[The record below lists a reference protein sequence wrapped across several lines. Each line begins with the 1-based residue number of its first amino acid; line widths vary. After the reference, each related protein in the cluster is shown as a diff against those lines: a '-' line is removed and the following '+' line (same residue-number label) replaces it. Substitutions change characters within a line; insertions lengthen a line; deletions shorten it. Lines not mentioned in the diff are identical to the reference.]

1 MDNHQRKRFNAAF
14 HRDVFLATVFTFVGL
29 FLLKLIFFNTHYLDP
44 ISRAIEDFQFTD
56 LYYSKLQQEHA
67 TDVNKNIVL
76 VNIGTNNRA
85 EIAEQLNTLHSFQ
98 PKVVGL
104 DVTFAELKSVRDDS
118 LLKESLSRFENIV
131 LTENIDYGE
140 AEKTEIISSHP
151 YFEMENKSGFG
162 NFLAEENKVIRY
174 FSPYFKKGLPE
185 EQKSFAASLAEIADP
200 AAFSRLNQRQNQAE
214 VIHYRRQHFV
224 KFDHDEIR
232 PDNPALSVLKDKI
245 VLIGYM
251 GDRLGQL
258 TLEDLH
264 LTPLNSSFGG
274 HSVPDMY
281 GVEIHAQILNM
292 ILNDSYI
299 NHLPQ
304 WSVLLISFLI
314 TLLHM
319 YLFLY
324 FYVKKHVW
332 FHLVAKVAQLISFGV
347 IVIASLFAYHFLH
360 WKAEPAYLL
369 VAVALSVD
377 MLYFY
382 DGLVRW
388 LHVKFGYDTYFNHGH
403 H

>member
-1 MDNHQRKRFNAAF
+1 
-14 HRDVFLATVFTFVGL
+14 
-29 FLLKLIFFNTHYLDP
+29 
-44 ISRAIEDFQFTD
+44 
-56 LYYSKLQQEHA
+56 
-67 TDVNKNIVL
+67 
-76 VNIGTNNRA
+76 
-85 EIAEQLNTLHSFQ
+85 
-98 PKVVGL
+98 
-104 DVTFAELKSVRDDS
+104 
-118 LLKESLSRFENIV
+118 
-131 LTENIDYGE
+131 
-140 AEKTEIISSHP
+140 
-151 YFEMENKSGFG
+151 
-162 NFLAEENKVIRY
+162 
-174 FSPYFKKGLPE
+174 
-185 EQKSFAASLAEIADP
+185 
-200 AAFSRLNQRQNQAE
+200 
-214 VIHYRRQHFV
+214 
-224 KFDHDEIR
+224 
-232 PDNPALSVLKDKI
+232 
-245 VLIGYM
+245 
-251 GDRLGQL
+251 
-258 TLEDLH
+258 
-264 LTPLNSSFGG
+264 
-274 HSVPDMY
+274 
-281 GVEIHAQILNM
+281 M

>member
-1 MDNHQRKRFNAAF
+1 MDNHKRKRFNSAF
-14 HRDVFLATVFTFVGL
+14 HRDVFLATVFTFAGL

-56 LYYSKLQQEHA
+56 LYYSKLQQHSA
-67 TDVNKNIVL
+67 SDVNTDIVL
-76 VNIGTNNRA
+76 VNIGANSRA
-85 EIAEQLNTLHSFQ
+85 EIAEQLNTLYSFQ
-98 PKVVGL
+98 PKAVGL
-104 DVTFAELKSVRDDS
+104 DVTFAERKNPREDS
-118 LLKESLSRFENIV
+118 LLKKSLAGFDRLV
-131 LTENIDYGE
+131 VTENIEYGK
-140 AEKTEIISSHP
+140 AEHADIISSHP
-151 YFEMENKSGFG
+151 YFEVESKSAFG
-162 NFLAEENKVIRY
+162 NFLAQENKVIRY

-185 EQKSFAASLAEIADP
+185 EQKSFTASLAEIVDP
-200 AAFSRLNQRQNQAE
+200 AAFSRLNERQNQAE
-214 VIHYRRQHFV
+214 VIHYRRQHFIQ
-224 KFDHDEIR
+224 FDHDEIR
-232 PDNPALSVLKDKI
+232 PDNPALTVLKDKI

-281 GVEIHAQILNM
+281 GVEIHAQILSM
-292 ILNDSYI
+292 ILNGDYI

-332 FHLVAKVAQLISFGV
+332 FHLVAKVAQLLSFGV

-388 LHVKFGYDTYFNHGH
+388 MHQKFGYDTYFNQGH